1 MRIISWNLNG
11 IRAAIR
17 KGLAS
22 FMERLDGDVWLFQ
35 EIRARPDQLSD
46 EWAHPK
52 AHVTWHPAERP
63 GYSGVATWS
72 KAQHDLIRRGCPR
85 SIWVIPRGDCSS
97 PSMGT
102 SPS

>member
-52 AHVTWHPAERP
+52 AHVTWHPAERQGTLGLRLGP
-63 GYSGVATWS
+63 RPNMTSSDA
-72 KAQHDLIRRGCPR
+72 GCPR